1 MHLTSC
7 IEVFR
12 YCASIFTCIDWDNQE
27 LANDGIR
34 NTCGNIWIGALRDD
48 RSISTQIAIETLY
61 YLLGIFDISIAT
73 CVFLSFFTT
82 AGRILTLGVSLVIHR
97 TGGKTAK

>member
-34 NTCGNIWIGALRDD
+34 NTRGSVWIGALRDD

-73 CVFLSFFTT
+73 CVFYPFL
-82 AGRILTLGVSLVIHR
+82 RLLVGFLH
-97 TGGKTAK
+97 